1 MKKEVL
7 RLENVTVENKGIV
20 YLDDFSLTIVEG
32 EIIGMIGT
40 NHHGLDE
47 LISLICDNITLKYG
61 RVYFNE
67 KMVNTYLWDTKVAN
81 KVFLID
87 QKSRLVPDLTIS
99 DNIFVLRK
107 GFKKYVIN
115 RKMLNQQVDQTMQ
128 ELGLQID
135 PNLCVSQL
143 NSFERCTVELIRA
156 VLTGSNLILL
166 REINEVLSSSE
177 LAAFFNMIRY
187 YRKQGISF
195 LYIANHH
202 EEVFQICTRFALVE
216 DGKIVKFLFQNE
228 MNEQHITPFVTPIE
242 NLEKK
247 SRTNNKPVLELRD
260 IRTEYINGISCKI
273 YAGECL
279 TFLDCNNMLIQDFVT
294 LFKAEYINYSG
305 KILKDGK
312 EVFTK
317 KDFLNL
323 SEDMIVIPENP
334 MKNMLFSEMTYLE
347 NLSFLVDQKIHKSL
361 MKRGIYKSIEKE
373 YIKEIGEDLRE
384 SYIDHLS
391 PQSLY
396 TLIYYKVLLY
406 NPEMVCI
413 VQPFLGADMYLRV
426 HIAKLINR
434 LKQEGISVV
443 ILTVHVTDVLAVSD
457 ELYLIENGKLSQ
469 DGKIQENQ
477 SVKENYYRHRF
488 EEKLKKNK

>member
-1 MKKEVL
+1 MKREVL
-7 RLENVTVENKGIV
+7 RLENVTIENKGIV

-47 LISLICDNITLKYG
+47 LIGLICDNISLKYG

-67 KMVNTYLWDTKVAN
+67 KMVNTYLWDTKITN

-115 RKMLNQQVDQTMQ
+115 RKMLNQQVNLTMH

-135 PNLCVSQL
+135 PDLCVSQL

-156 VLTGSNLILL
+156 VLTGSNLIIL

-177 LAAFFNMIRY
+177 LSEFFEMIRY
-187 YRKQGISF
+187 YRKQGVSF

-216 DGKIVKFLFQNE
+216 DGKIVKFLFHDE
-228 MNEQHITPFVTPIE
+228 MNEQHITPFVKPIE

-247 SRTNNKPVLELRD
+247 SRTQNSPVLELQE
-260 IRTEYINGISCKI
+260 IRTDYINGISCKI

-279 TFLDCNNMLIQDFVT
+279 TFLDCNNMLIEDFIK
-294 LFKAEYINYSG
+294 LFKADMREYHG
-305 KILKDGK
+305 KILKNGT
-312 EVFTK
+312 EIVTK
-317 KDFLNL
+317 KDFR
-323 SEDMIVIPENP
+323 SFAEDMIVIPENP
-334 MKNMLFSEMTYLE
+334 IRNMLFSEMTYLE

-361 MKRGIYKSIEKE
+361 MNRNIYKSIEKE

-384 SYIDHLS
+384 SYIDKMT

-406 NPEMVCI
+406 HPETVCI

-426 HIAKLINR
+426 HIANLINQ
-434 LKQEGISVV
+434 LKQEGIAVI

-457 ELYLIENGKLSQ
+457 ELYLIENGRLSREER
-469 DGKIQENQ
+469 IQENKN
-477 SVKENYYRHRF
+477 VKENYYRQRF

>member
-1 MKKEVL
+1 MKREVL
-7 RLENVTVENKGIV
+7 RLENVTIENKGIV

-47 LISLICDNITLKYG
+47 LIRLICDNISLKFG

-67 KMVNTYLWDTKVAN
+67 KVVNTYLWDTRVTN

-87 QKSRLVPDLTIS
+87 QKSRLVPDLTVS

-115 RKMLNQQVDQTMQ
+115 RKMLNQQVNQTMQ
-128 ELGLQID
+128 ELGLKID
-135 PNLCVSQL
+135 PNLLVSQL

-177 LAAFFNMIRY
+177 LSDFFDMIRY

-216 DGKIVKFLFQNE
+216 DGRIVKFLFQDE
-228 MNEQHITPFVTPIE
+228 MNEQHITPFVKPIE

-247 SRTNNKPVLELRD
+247 RRIHNSPVLELQD
-260 IRTEYINGISCKI
+260 IRTEYMNGISCKV

-279 TFLDCNNMLIQDFVT
+279 TFLDCNNMLIQDLVSLLKSDQIEF
-294 LFKAEYINYSG
+294 EGSI
-305 KILKDGK
+305 IKDGK
-312 EVFTK
+312 TVQSK
-317 KDFLNL
+317 KDFRNL
-323 SEDMIVIPENP
+323 SEDLIVIPENP
-334 MKNMLFSEMTYLE
+334 IKNMLFSELTYLE

-361 MKRGIYKSIEKE
+361 MKRSIYKSIEKE
-373 YIKEIGEDLRE
+373 YIKEIGEDLKV
-384 SYIDHLS
+384 SYIDQMS

-406 NPEMVCI
+406 NPEVVCI

-434 LKQEGISVV
+434 LKQEGIAVI
-443 ILTVHVTDVLAVSD
+443 ILTIHVTDVLAVSD
-457 ELYLIENGKLSQ
+457 ELYLVENGKLSQ
-469 DGKIQENQ
+469 EDKIQENK
-477 SVKENYYRHRF
+477 SVKENYYRYRF